1 MNEAGATVV
10 TSTAGLAQTVAFEDV
25 FGQGILNVGLA
36 VRGPAIL
43 DANRLASTDYSATYH
58 CALYGVNTQGYTGVW
73 SNDISER
80 QWINSLH
87 HQFFQYNTGDDP
99 TDPDKADAVALI
111 NQHVPGKI
119 RAPFPVVLHL
129 FVLGQGRGHA
139 GPHQQ
144 SGAGT
149 GQGAAS
155 AADGAADG
163 RAGQGAD
170 DGPGRHVLD
179 KLLFFLTQFGNRCV
193 TFRVILDHRCLRS
206 VLAGATREQKSG
218 HAAGSDEGDEAV
230 FADDLPGPHVHG
242 QTPTV
247 AASLPG
253 FI

>member
-1 MNEAGATVV
+1 VLRFHLRRRRRRGGLLQRNGLHGRQFRVV
-10 TSTAGLAQTVAFEDV
+10 LFGLVHEHGLILLQAQ
-25 FGQGILNVGLA
+25 VGLA
-36 VRGPAIL
+36 VERLGDGGNFVEPRDDLQGSGLEDLLAHAAGTVLGQQLVEMLPVTFRGHGGAESDPI
-43 DANRLASTDYSATYH
+43 
-58 CALYGVNTQGYTGVW
+58 QGRG
-73 SNDISER
+73 
-80 QWINSLH
+80 L
-87 HQFFQYNTGDDP
+87 GG
-99 TDPDKADAVALI
+99 
-111 NQHVPGKI
+111 HVPGKI

-218 HAAGSDEGDEAV
+218 HDKGNDAKT
-230 FADDLPGPHVHG
+230 ADLSPP
-242 QTPTV
+242 
-247 AASLPG
+247 
-253 FI
+253 